1 MTFPR
6 SFRVELS
13 GQLPQL
19 PQGKWYALFRRC
31 VSPLPSTVK
40 ATLHRPT
47 ACVEAGSDDTPY
59 HHPCHPDRLASDVL
73 HSLRQLTNLGSVLF
87 IGWRDQQG
95 QQIPQLFAIVP
106 ISLSSSFLCPFP

>member
-1 MTFPR
+1 VTILLIIT
-6 SFRVELS
+6 RV
-13 GQLPQL
+13 
-19 PQGKWYALFRRC
+19 
-31 VSPLPSTVK
+31 
-40 ATLHRPT
+40 TLID
-47 ACVEAGSDDTPY
+47 ESQF
-59 HHPCHPDRLASDVL
+59 DRLASDVL